1 MITLRAST
9 GRGGG
14 GGDFGGIRRA
24 LTADAPGA
32 AGWYLVG
39 GARYGRLRAGP
50 YATATMPVRQAAV
63 IPLVR
68 LGRVVAVIPV
78 GRRPVARP
86 RRRRKGPV
94 VTASARPRPRGPAG
108 ARRPAGSSA
117 LDRFF
122 SVTAR
127 GSSLTREVRGGLVT
141 FVTMV
146 YIVVLNP
153 LIIGTAPDANKH
165 FLGGGSA
172 PALAAVAA
180 VTALVAAVMTLAMG
194 IVGRYPFALAT
205 GLGLNAFVAFQ
216 VASKMSWPAAMGMV
230 VIEGLVITVLVL
242 TGFRVA
248 VFRAIPAELKSAIA
262 VGIGLFI
269 ALIGLVDAGFVRPGS
284 GTPVDIG
291 VGGHLNGWPTL
302 VFVVGLLLIAVL
314 MARRVTGAILIGIAV
329 ATVLAVIIEAT
340 LHIGAQTDPS
350 GKLVNPEGW
359 ALNVPSFSGK
369 SFGWPDFGLL
379 GHFSLGGGFSAVGII
394 SGVVIVFSLVL
405 SDFFDVMGTTIGLA
419 SEASLLAEDGSLPR
433 VQEVLLVDGLAA
445 VAGGAAG
452 ASSATTYVESA
463 SGIGDGAR
471 TGLASV
477 VTGLLLVV
485 TVFLSPLAQF
495 VPSEAATPAL
505 VVVGVLM
512 MAQVRHI
519 DFSDFA
525 IAVPAFLT
533 IVLMPFTYSITN
545 GVGAGFV
552 SYVVLRAATGRSRE
566 VHPLMW
572 VVAALFAVYFAI
584 EPLKTLFGVG

>member
-1 MITLRAST
+1 MPTQTEATPDT
-9 GRGGG
+9 GTRRGG
-14 GGDFGGIRRA
+14 
-24 LTADAPGA
+24 
-32 AGWYLVG
+32 
-39 GARYGRLRAGP
+39 
-50 YATATMPVRQAAV
+50 
-63 IPLVR
+63 
-68 LGRVVAVIPV
+68 
-78 GRRPVARP
+78 
-86 RRRRKGPV
+86 
-94 VTASARPRPRGPAG
+94 
-108 ARRPAGSSA
+108 

-122 SVTAR
+122 SITER
-127 GSSLTREVRGGLVT
+127 GSTVAREVRGGLVT

-153 LIIGTAPDANKH
+153 LIIGTAKDAHGK

-172 PALAAVAA
+172 PELAAVAG
-180 VTALVAAVMTLAMG
+180 VTALVACVLTIAMG

-230 VIEGLVITVLVL
+230 VIEGLLITVLVL

-248 VFRAIPAELKSAIA
+248 VFRAIPAQLKSAIA

-269 ALIGLVDAGFVRPGS
+269 ALIGLVDAGFVRPGA

-291 VGGHLNGWPTL
+291 IGGHLNGWPTL
-302 VFVVGLLLIAVL
+302 VFVIGVLLISVL
-314 MARRVTGAILIGIAV
+314 MARKVRGAILIGIV
-329 ATVLAVIIEAT
+329 VSTVLAVIIEA
-340 LHIGAQTDPS
+340 IGKIGPQTDAS
-350 GKLVNPEGW
+350 GKVVNPKGW
-359 ALNVPSFSGK
+359 SLNVPSLHGK
-369 SFGWPDFGLL
+369 KFGAPDFSLL
-379 GHFSLGGGFSAVGII
+379 GHFSIGGGFSAVGIV
-394 SGVVIVFSLVL
+394 SGIVIIFSLVL

-419 SEASLLAEDGSLPR
+419 SEADLLDADGQLPNI
-433 VQEVLLVDGLAA
+433 QQVLLIDGLAA

-477 VTGLLLVV
+477 VTGLLFAV

-495 VPSEAATPAL
+495 VPSEAAAPAL

-512 MAQVRHI
+512 MRQIRNI
-519 DFSDFA
+519 DFQDFA
-525 IAVPAFLT
+525 LAVPAFLT

-552 SYVVLRAATGRSRE
+552 SYVLLQVAVGRARRI
-566 VHPLMW
+566 HPLMW
-572 VVAALFAVYFAI
+572 VVAAFFAVYFAI
-584 EPLKTLFGVG
+584 EPIKHVFGIH

>member
-1 MITLRAST
+1 MAPQTRTDQTAIDRYFRITERGST
-9 GRGGG
+9 
-14 GGDFGGIRRA
+14 
-24 LTADAPGA
+24 
-32 AGWYLVG
+32 
-39 GARYGRLRAGP
+39 
-50 YATATMPVRQAAV
+50 
-63 IPLVR
+63 LVR
-68 LGRVVAVIPV
+68 EL
-78 GRRPVARP
+78 
-86 RRRRKGPV
+86 
-94 VTASARPRPRGPAG
+94 
-108 ARRPAGSSA
+108 
-117 LDRFF
+117 
-122 SVTAR
+122 
-127 GSSLTREVRGGLVT
+127 RGGLVT

-153 LIIGTAPDANKH
+153 LIIGTVPDADGN
-165 FLGGGSA
+165 FLGGDKA

-180 VTALVAAVMTLAMG
+180 VTALVACVLTIAMG
-194 IVGRYPFALAT
+194 VVGRYPFALAT

-248 VFRAIPAELKSAIA
+248 VFNAIPMQLKSAIA

-269 ALIGLVDAGFVRPGS
+269 ALIGLVDAGFVRRGA

-291 VGGHLNGWPTL
+291 IGGHLDGWPTL
-302 VFVVGLLLIAVL
+302 VFVIGTLLTAVL
-314 MARRVTGAILIGIAV
+314 YARKVKGAILIGIVTSTVFAVIVEAV
-329 ATVLAVIIEAT
+329 AK
-340 LHIGAQTDPS
+340 IGPQTDS
-350 GKLVNPEGW
+350 TGKVVNPKGW
-359 ALNVPSFSGK
+359 GLNVPSFEGK
-369 SFGWPDFGLL
+369 KFGAPDFTLL
-379 GHFSLGGGFSAVGII
+379 GDFSLGGGFSAVGIV
-394 SGVVIVFSLVL
+394 SGIVIVFALVL

-419 SEASLLAEDGSLPR
+419 QEADLLDPDGQLPNI
-433 VQEVLLVDGLAA
+433 QQVLLVDGLAA

-477 VTGLLLVV
+477 TTGLLFLV

-495 VPSEAATPAL
+495 VPSEAAAPAL

-512 MAQVRHI
+512 MAQIRRI
-519 DFSDFA
+519 DFGEFD

-533 IVLMPFTYSITN
+533 IVLMPFTYSIVN

-552 SYVVLRAATGRSRE
+552 SYVVLQAAVGKSKR

-572 VVAALFAVYFAI
+572 GVAAFFALYFAI
-584 EPLKTLFGVG
+584 EPLKTLFGIK